1 METAN
6 GLDQDIASGLRLLS
20 SDALSKGHWR

>member
-6 GLDQDIASGLRLLS
+6 GLDQDIASVLCLLS
-20 SDALSKGHWR
+20 SGALSRGHWR